1 MSISRRSLL
10 KSSIALPS
18 AALGLAVSSSVR
30 ADHDDDD
37 DNSVGKSFYTMTNA
51 AGGNEVIAYR
61 FKRRGK
67 KAGLSES
74 QRRSTGGQGAGDG
87 LGSQGALTLNTDR
100 NALFAV
106 NAGSNTVAM
115 LRIGRN
121 GLLPAVTTFGRS
133 ASDCGD
139 GIRRPCLR
147 AQRRRHAEHLGPRG
161 QRVDAAASGGV
172 DAHAARRQHAGAG
185 EFSPDG
191 NALVVSLR
199 GTNQLLVYLL
209 SGQTLTGPV
218 ASPSAGMTPFGFA
231 FTNHGV
237 LVVSEAFG
245 GAPMSARCRPTRCAT
260 TARSR

>member
-37 DNSVGKSFYTMTNA
+37 DNSVGKSLHDDHA

-121 GLLPAVTTFGRS
+121 GLLPAVTAPSGGQRPIAVTEFDDLVYVLNEGGTPNISGSWSAGRCCS
-133 ASDCGD
+133 PWRG
-139 GIRRPCLR
+139 RRACCPQAAC
-147 AQRRRHAEHLGPRG
+147 RRR
-161 QRVDAAASGGV
+161 
-172 DAHAARRQHAGAG
+172 
-185 EFSPDG
+185 
-191 NALVVSLR
+191 
-199 GTNQLLVYLL
+199 
-209 SGQTLTGPV
+209 
-218 ASPSAGMTPFGFA
+218 
-231 FTNHGV
+231 
-237 LVVSEAFG
+237 
-245 GAPMSARCRPTRCAT
+245 
-260 TARSR
+260 